1 MSLPATQ
8 ADASTTDLATASSG
22 LIFAWPWMLL
32 VLVVVPLVV
41 LWYRKLQRDRA
52 ARRAQLAALGL
63 VASRA
68 AGGRAAGWRR
78 HVPPALLLLA
88 LVVLVTGLARPEA
101 TVPQPRREGTVILAF
116 DVSASMAAKDLE
128 PDRIAAAKA
137 AARAF
142 VQKQPTT
149 VRVGVVAFSGSGL
162 LTQEPT
168 TDKGAVLA
176 AIDRLTP
183 QGGTALASGL
193 QTSLSTIVG
202 RPVLVDSGP
211 VNPLEPRGQNL
222 GYHGS
227 AAVILL
233 SDGENTAGP
242 DPLDI
247 ADIASGAGVKVYPIG
262 LGRPEGTVLSLDGFQ
277 IATRLDEPLLR
288 EIASRTDGKYFAAA
302 DEQAL
307 ASVYDSIA
315 LAWTVTDEHIE
326 LTGVFA
332 AVGALLLLAGVGL
345 SFVWFGRAV

>member
-1 MSLPATQ
+1 MTE
-8 ADASTTDLATASSG
+8 LAAEPSG
-22 LIFAWPWMLL
+22 MIFAWPWMLL
-32 VLVVVPLVV
+32 ALVAVPLVV

-52 ARRAQLAALGL
+52 ARRARLATLGL
-63 VASRA
+63 VAARA
-68 AGGRAAGWRR
+68 ETTGWRR
-78 HVPPALLLLA
+78 RLPPVLLLLA

-128 PDRIAAAKA
+128 PDRIDAAKA
-137 AARAF
+137 AARTF

-149 VRVGVVAFSGSGL
+149 VQVGVVAFSGSGL
-162 LTQEPT
+162 VTQEPT
-168 TDKGAVLA
+168 TDKATVLA

-193 QTSLSTIVG
+193 QTALSAIVG

-211 VNPLEPRGQNL
+211 VNPLEPRGPDL

-233 SDGENTAGP
+233 SDGENTTGT
-242 DPLDI
+242 DPLDV

-262 LGRPEGTVLSLDGFQ
+262 LGRPEGTVLELDGFQ
-277 IATRLDEPLLR
+277 VATRLDEPLLR
-288 EIASRTDGKYFAAA
+288 EIAARTDGTYFAAA

-307 ASVYDSIA
+307 ATVYDSIA
-315 LAWTVTDEHIE
+315 LEWTVADEHVE
-326 LTGVFA
+326 LTALFA
-332 AVGALLLLAGVGL
+332 AVGALLLLGGVGL
-345 SFVWFGRAV
+345 SFLWFGRAV

>member
-1 MSLPATQ
+1 M
-8 ADASTTDLATASSG
+8 
-22 LIFAWPWMLL
+22 IFVWPWMLL
-32 VLVVVPLVV
+32 ALIVLPLVV
-41 LWYRKLQRDRA
+41 LWYRKLLRDRA
-52 ARRAQLAALGL
+52 ARRARLAGLGL
-63 VASRA
+63 VAPRA
-68 AGGRAAGWRR
+68 TTTGWRR
-78 HVPPALLLLA
+78 HVPPVLLLLA

-128 PDRIAAAKA
+128 PDRIDAAKA
-137 AARAF
+137 AARTF
-142 VQKQPTT
+142 VQKQPTS

-162 LTQEPT
+162 VTQEPT

-183 QGGTALASGL
+183 QGGTALGSGL

-202 RPVLVDSGP
+202 RPVLIDPGP
-211 VNPLEPRGQNL
+211 ANPLEPRGQNL

-233 SDGENTAGP
+233 SDGENTVGP
-242 DPLDI
+242 DPLDV

-262 LGRPEGTVLSLDGFQ
+262 LGKPEGTVLTLDGFQ
-277 IATRLDEPLLR
+277 IATRLDEPLLQ
-288 EIASRTDGKYFAAA
+288 EIAARTDGKYFSAA

-315 LAWTVTDEHIE
+315 LAWTVADEHIE
-326 LTGVFA
+326 LTGLFA
-332 AVGALLLLAGVGL
+332 AAGALLLLAGVGL
-345 SFVWFGRAV
+345 AFVWFGRAV